1 MQRLPRFSSLPVI
14 HVHDLEREGVSAVKE
29 RELFAGYDIGTTSS
43 KISITDNEGRIVAS
57 AKVNHSQSFSDDGY
71 PEQDARVW
79 WQDFLKLTAMAGK
92 EIPLSSIKAIGL
104 SSMCPNVLPVSGDG
118 TPLRKSFMYGIDQR
132 AAKEIELLN
141 EFMRQAGD
149 NPLYTEY
156 SSQSILPK
164 ILWLRKNEPQI
175 FERTARVLTANGY
188 IAFRLTGQ
196 FASDIFSLSAG
207 NLIDLNTL
215 EIFEDPFD
223 HADLPTEIIPDIKW
237 ATDLTGKV
245 TRRASEETGLV
256 CGTPVFTGTGDACS
270 DAITNAC
277 LEPGNVSISLGGTSI
292 YIQCLDRPVRS
303 PALFVET
310 GAVPGSFTA
319 GGATSC
325 GGLLTDW
332 VTDRL
337 FGLDMDEKESLLSGF
352 RAEEYEPS
360 NMSLLP
366 FFGGARTPFNN
377 PKARGILFGLSMET
391 GRKEILSSV
400 FEAIALDISM
410 IGDEIKRTALEPN
423 QICVS
428 GGGARSEVLLQLIA
442 TVLDHELLVS
452 PRQYDSATGA
462 ALIAL
467 SATSGKALEKVVEE
481 IKKKYNRVKPRAEY
495 SSYMKE
501 RKNIFKE
508 LYTANIGLFR

>member
-1 MQRLPRFSSLPVI
+1 MQRLPSFSLLPVI
-14 HVHDLEREGVSAVKE
+14 NVHDLEREGVSAVKE

-43 KISITDNEGRIVAS
+43 KISIIDNEGRIVAS

-104 SSMCPNVLPVSGDG
+104 SSMCPNVLPVSSDG

-164 ILWLRKNEPQI
+164 ILWLRKKEPQI

-223 HADLPTEIIPDIKW
+223 HVDLPTEIIPDIKW

-310 GAVPGSFTA
+310 GAVLGSFTA

-337 FGLDMDEKESLLSGF
+337 FGLNRDEKESLLSSY

-360 NMSLLP
+360 DIILLP

-377 PKARGILFGLSMET
+377 PRARGIFFGLSMET

-410 IGDEIKRTALEPN
+410 IGDEVKRTALEPN

-467 SATSGKALEKVVEE
+467 SATSGRTLEKVVEE
-481 IKKKYNRVKPRAEY
+481 IKKKYDRVEPRAKY